1 MATADLL
8 AMRGSA
14 LTPVPPALPVTRTER
29 AECGAL
35 TMNTNPVLWHYR
47 HHGAFGVVQLDRKT
61 NGDGGDIPLVI
72 PGTARTSPKWPNE
85 LLRPSSADP
94 CRTSALGIA

>member
-14 LTPVPPALPVTRTER
+14 LTPMPRALPVTRRER

-47 HHGAFGVVQLDRKT
+47 HHGAFGVGSIRSET
-61 NGDGGDIPLVI
+61 NGRWRRYPYI
-72 PGTARTSPKWPNE
+72 
-85 LLRPSSADP
+85 
-94 CRTSALGIA
+94 